1 MSGQDRSGH
10 NQQQGAFGRLVAST
24 RGFLRA
30 FFSSTDQAHRN
41 KAVGLTEC
49 EVRELENMF
58 VLLLMGSF
66 TGLPAPPSFISAE
79 LLPLMEHELKVA
91 NRRAEN
97 ADDALAEIAG
107 CFDVT

>member
-1 MSGQDRSGH
+1 
-10 NQQQGAFGRLVAST
+10 
-24 RGFLRA
+24 
-30 FFSSTDQAHRN
+30 
-41 KAVGLTEC
+41 
-49 EVRELENMF
+49 MF

>member
-1 MSGQDRSGH
+1 MSEDDSTNPNDLNTDSPESPR
-10 NQQQGAFGRLVAST
+10 RLWDSIK
-24 RGFLRA
+24 GFFRNL
-30 FFSSTDQAHRN
+30 DDAHRS

-49 EVRELENMF
+49 EVRELENVF
-58 VLLLMGSF
+58 VLILMGSF

-79 LLPLMEHELKVA
+79 LLPHLEHELKVV

-97 ADDALAEIAG
+97 ASDALAEIAG